1 MTNDQLASLNRY
13 RKIFQIAFVT
23 RDLERTMKAWIETLG
38 VGPWRVAAFTEDT
51 VRDFIVHGAPVG
63 EPVQVSDRDLVDGRH
78 RTRTQFRPC
87 TGPPFTPNSSTRKA
101 KGCTTSRSGSA
112 TRRSTACWP
121 ITARRESASCK
132 ADVSSPTSTITSTP
146 KARSASYYELGN
158 CPWIDVP
165 PGIFSTYPAEN
176 TAAGS
181 RA

>member
-63 EPVQVSDRDLVDGRH
+63 EPFKFLIAISWMGDTELELIQPVYGPTIYTKFLDEKGEGLHHIKERIGDEAIDGVLADYRSKGIGVMQSGRFFADFH
-78 RTRTQFRPC
+78 HYLDTE
-87 TGPPFTPNSSTRKA
+87 STL
-101 KGCTTSRSGSA
+101 GF
-112 TRRSTACWP
+112 
-121 ITARRESASCK
+121 I
-132 ADVSSPTSTITSTP
+132 
-146 KARSASYYELGN
+146 YELGN